1 MNTGATNMNNK
12 HIERSTSTPQ
22 ADAAPSEA
30 KRGTD
35 AQILFEREL
44 TVSAI
49 NGAMAFGHQNT
60 NPPPSDDHWLA
71 PFWKIGRK
79 QAELEAAIA
88 AGGAQEPSATLVK
101 CRDMKGAEWFDI
113 KVHDRSLPD
122 GAKLYA
128 APLANEASKPAAPVG
143 WRFNVGS
150 SDDRIWL
157 TVTTPYGASASL
169 SCAGR
174 HDNGRTIQGQVLMA
188 LQEALD
194 APAAP
199 SVEQDER
206 GAFEAWYRKEI
217 HDATMY
223 RRDVKGSDRYGEY
236 CQWFHEESWKAW
248 QARAASTAANA
259 PSESGADTGNAE
271 ADRIIG
277 RLSSSDPDFDDCI
290 DAVAFIRKLV
300 AEHKGPDGFATWKD
314 AAIAERMRRKTDSDG
329 LRGLFLEALDFGIG
343 FGPRLSEVGEWKET
357 RISKANGLVI
367 RAASTS
373 ANVAQGC
380 RLVPE
385 RITDAMIESA
395 MEAHYGK
402 RRVRAHG
409 GATGIAMTVDEK
421 DYNGYDAM
429 RRFWKGALAAAPA
442 QSANV
447 AQGAEACELCKG
459 VGQIGIPGQRCFA
472 CDGSGKSKFAALTAA
487 QSASASEGK

>member
-199 SVEQDER
+199 SVEQDDER
-206 GAFEAWYRKEI
+206 EAFKAAFEARAYSEQI
-217 HDATMY
+217 CLG
-223 RRDVKGSDRYGEY
+223 RDCG
-236 CQWFHEESWKAW
+236 
-248 QARAASTAANA
+248 ARAATPELADPIAWRIEQRPGRYTFAEHVENLRLYAGANIVPLFRTFHSLDENINAAFDRL
-259 PSESGADTGNAE
+259 ESMVTWE
-271 ADRIIG
+271 P
-277 RLSSSDPDFDDCI
+277 RLLSGP
-290 DAVAFIRKLV
+290 DAVDRL
-300 AEHKGPDGFATWKD
+300 EH
-314 AAIAERMRRKTDSDG
+314 IN
-329 LRGLFLEALDFGIG
+329 
-343 FGPRLSEVGEWKET
+343 RLLYELLNPHPS
-357 RISKANGLVI
+357 S
-367 RAASTS
+367 AASTS
-373 ANVAQGC
+373 ANVAQGAVAPDGRVVDKAMVK
-380 RLVPE
+380 RLAVQYGLLPE
-385 RITDAMIESA
+385 QTAD
-395 MEAHYGK
+395 
-402 RRVRAHG
+402 
-409 GATGIAMTVDEK
+409 
-421 DYNGYDAM
+421 
-429 RRFWKGALAAAPA
+429 
-442 QSANV
+442 V
-447 AQGAEACELCKG
+447 AQGAQPAVVLDDEQAEEIEECREILSSLIQNIKEDGHYSVEATFTFIQQAINCLPAK
-459 VGQIGIPGQRCFA
+459 
-472 CDGSGKSKFAALTAA
+472 D
-487 QSASASEGK
+487 